1 MGFFHNVKPLFVVP
15 FHCAFFPLLCNAST
29 IHHLQP
35 LLVDWVLF
43 FCKLSAKNVILVF
56 FFIRR
61 CVEQTSDGL
70 QMDVPSHYCDPED
83 KPVLERDC
91 ILHCPGECVLSE
103 WTEWSS
109 CYSVRASTIFLEPL
123 GVDRRSKSTFYFAI
137 HSFRFHSIPKLLL
150 LLRLLDLCL
159 TKKNLSIIF

>member
-1 MGFFHNVKPLFVVP
+1 MGFFSMLKPSLFVVP
-15 FHCAFFPLLCNAST
+15 FHCAFFPIALHNAST
-29 IHHLQP
+29 IHHLQA
-35 LLVDWVLF
+35 LLVEWF
-43 FCKLSAKNVILVF
+43 FLVNWAQKMWYC

-109 CYSVRASTIFLEPL
+109 CYSVRASTIFLEHL
-123 GVDRRSKSTFYFAI
+123 ELDRPSSTFTLQYI
-137 HSFRFHSIPKLLL
+137 SSIFI
-150 LLRLLDLCL
+150 
-159 TKKNLSIIF
+159 LSLNRYYYCDC